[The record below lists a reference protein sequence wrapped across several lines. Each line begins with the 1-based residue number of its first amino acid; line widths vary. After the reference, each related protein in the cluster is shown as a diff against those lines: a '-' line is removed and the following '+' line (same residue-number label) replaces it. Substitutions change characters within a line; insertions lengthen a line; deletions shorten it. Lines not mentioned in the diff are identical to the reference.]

1 MFPRD
6 HFIFLESVDSVRALL
21 SSGANPCVQNNAGKT
36 AVTLSGHSEALKAAF
51 VQELLQ
57 AIATSNL
64 GRVCQLI
71 AAGVNVNSIDSPQSR
86 NTPLHYAASYSSDEI
101 VKTLVESGANVNA
114 QNHTGDTPLHDA
126 VVRKH
131 EGIAKILLDGG
142 ANSALKNVK
151 NETPLEIAEAKVP
164 ELVSLFSLTSV
175 AHNMIRRS
183 PSVDSLEFDR
193 SSIISCDTLPLLTE
207 RQNFGK
213 IESWTDL
220 LWPQPH
226 YIKIDPNERIMKF
239 PSDNRLKIY
248 FDGCGDGEPRRIM
261 QVVQTFVSYLR
272 SIHLEIEY
280 RGHKV
285 PDSPLDGRVMCGI
298 FEDGERQGSYTLDI
312 AKDGIQLMANDYAGI
327 HHGFATLVQIL
338 RIFKISDGKR

>member
-1 MFPRD
+1 MY
-6 HFIFLESVDSVRALL
+6 LKM
-21 SSGANPCVQNNAGKT
+21 Q
-36 AVTLSGHSEALKAAF
+36 TLSFFIGNELHLLMDNVF
-51 VQELLQ
+51 FFHGIMLLQ
-57 AIATSNL
+57 TSFFEL
-64 GRVCQLI
+64 
-71 AAGVNVNSIDSPQSR
+71 
-86 NTPLHYAASYSSDEI
+86 
-101 VKTLVESGANVNA
+101 KTLF
-114 QNHTGDTPLHDA
+114 L
-126 VVRKH
+126 
-131 EGIAKILLDGG
+131 IL
-142 ANSALKNVK
+142 
-151 NETPLEIAEAKVP
+151 
-164 ELVSLFSLTSV
+164 FFSV
-175 AHNMIRRS
+175 AHNIIRRS
-183 PSVDSLEFDR
+183 PSVDSLDFDR
-193 SSIISCDTLPLLTE
+193 SSLISSDTLPLLTD

-226 YIKIDPNERIMKF
+226 YIRIDTNERIMKF

-261 QVVQTFVSYLR
+261 QVVQTFLSYLR

-338 RIFKISDGKR
+338 RIFKISDGKRKISQASTFSSSHNTSNGSGFGLSNSYSDGFPPIPLENESFSVIPCLTIRDYPDLTIRAVYQDFSGCKMLNVDTVSRILNY